1 MLGAHAHTVSGALP
15 CVRTAAMGERM
26 SYPYGGHPPFG
37 QAPPGATHQGWGG
50 PPPSGPGKK
59 TMGVLAGVL
68 AIFCFILLAT
78 TCGVSLF
85 QIIRTQIDTNPMTRA
100 YPTHVAV
107 TVACVLAALLFL
119 IGAIRHLKRGR
130 SGSVIVLVAAVIV
143 VAVAVL
149 QWVDMTA
156 APGDETVFATSF
168 FEVIGVHVV
177 ALFGIPAGILALNS
191 RLWLVPKR
199 PRYPQPPGWYGRQ
212 PGY

>member
-85 QIIRTQIDTNPMTRA
+85 QIRRSPIGIRPKNGA
-100 YPTHVAV
+100 YTPNM
-107 TVACVLAALLFL
+107 CL
-119 IGAIRHLKRGR
+119 
-130 SGSVIVLVAAVIV
+130 
-143 VAVAVL
+143 
-149 QWVDMTA
+149 
-156 APGDETVFATSF
+156 
-168 FEVIGVHVV
+168 
-177 ALFGIPAGILALNS
+177 
-191 RLWLVPKR
+191 
-199 PRYPQPPGWYGRQ
+199 PRI
-212 PGY
+212 

>member
-1 MLGAHAHTVSGALP
+1 NELSVRRSPAIRPSPTGGYSPGMGWPAAVRPGQENDGGAGGRPGPLP
-15 CVRTAAMGERM
+15 LHPAGHDARWPVVPDHPAAERHP
-26 SYPYGGHPPFG
+26 SPGQGPPPPYGGHPPFG

-156 APGDETVFATSF
+156 APGDETV
-168 FEVIGVHVV
+168 
-177 ALFGIPAGILALNS
+177 
-191 RLWLVPKR
+191 
-199 PRYPQPPGWYGRQ
+199 
-212 PGY
+212 